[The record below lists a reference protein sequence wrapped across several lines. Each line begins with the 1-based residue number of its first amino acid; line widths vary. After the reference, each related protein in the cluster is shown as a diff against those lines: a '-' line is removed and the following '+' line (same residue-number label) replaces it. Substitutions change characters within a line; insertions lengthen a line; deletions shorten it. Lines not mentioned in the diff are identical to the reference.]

1 MKVTIKGQITIP
13 KGIRKKY
20 GIRPG
25 TEVEVAD
32 ADGQIVV
39 RKGGPRSPVDRVYGV
54 LKGKTR
60 WRGSDE
66 LVERLRGAL

>member
-66 LVERLRGAL
+66 FIEKLRGGA